1 MASDLINLMNLSP
14 KELGEFFESI
24 GEKSFRSQQILRW
37 IYQFGVTNFDEMT
50 NLRKDLRA
58 KLKAFLSSGLGY
70 STVGKF
76 PSGISCSFTTF
87 MFSNPISFKIL

>member
-1 MASDLINLMNLSP
+1 MNLSP

-50 NLRKDLRA
+50 NYDFFLELSNDLKTKD
-58 KLKAFLSSGLGY
+58 
-70 STVGKF
+70 
-76 PSGISCSFTTF
+76 
-87 MFSNPISFKIL
+87 